1 MRSRHR
7 PVMLMACMLALLA
20 ICATA
25 CSAPAGST
33 GTGSAGGAGSAGD
46 TGPAGAVGSD
56 APDGWREGGWRDWD
70 AADWAREAAAFFNPV
85 IEGLWIPGRMLQGTS
100 TDRPVDGEFE
110 DAGVSDPEPEP
121 VAAEPAPVSY
131 RDNAPMVGKLFFDT
145 PEGPSVCSATVV
157 TDPANPG
164 ASNLV
169 WTAGHCVHA
178 GAKGGWFRNIVF
190 VPSYNDEGLEGAAL
204 SGVRK
209 SQLAPFGIWWADWA
223 QTSPQWISEGTPSG
237 GRGSPFDFAVLHVK
251 KPAGSGFGS
260 LEETVG
266 GASRVMFDAPSATKI
281 AGMGVWGY
289 PASPP
294 FDGER
299 MFTCRGRPG
308 RLSVRDDQ
316 PSLYRIGCT
325 MTGGS
330 SGGGWFIEDAKGLPA
345 LVSNTSIGPSEQ
357 TWLAGPHLGAGAKA
371 VYESVSDKFA

>member
-7 PVMLMACMLALLA
+7 PVMLMASMLALLA

-25 CSAPAGST
+25 CSAPGGSAAAGT
-33 GTGSAGGAGSAGD
+33 GGDVGPGGSAGAIGAD
-46 TGPAGAVGSD
+46 VPE
-56 APDGWREGGWRDWD
+56 GWREGGWRDWN
-70 AADWAREAAAFFNPV
+70 AEDWAREAAAFFNPV
-85 IEGLWIPGRMLQGTS
+85 IEGLWLPARMLQGKS
-100 TDRPVDGEFE
+100 PDQPVDGDFA
-110 DAGVSDPEPEP
+110 DAGVSDPEPKP
-121 VAAEPAPVSY
+121 VPAEPAPVSY

-157 TDPANPG
+157 TDPADPG

-190 VPSYNDEGLEGAAL
+190 VPSYNDKGLAGAELAQVSKSDL
-204 SGVRK
+204 S
-209 SQLAPFGIWWADWA
+209 PFGIWWADWA
-223 QTSPQWISEGTPSG
+223 QTSPQWIAEGTPSG
-237 GRGSPFDFAVLHVK
+237 GSGAPFDFAVLHVK
-251 KPAGSGFGS
+251 KPAGSDYAS

-289 PASPP
+289 PAAPP

-299 MFTCRGRPG
+299 MFICRDRPG

-330 SGGGWFIEDAKGLPA
+330 SGGGWFIEDAEGRPA
-345 LVSNTSIGPSEQ
+345 LVSNTSIGPSAQ
-357 TWLAGPHLGAGAKA
+357 TWLAGPHLGRGAKA
-371 VYESVSDKFA
+371 IYQAVSAKFA